1 MDPMHATALLVCL
14 VSCPQ
19 QVAAPQAEKL
29 PLKLVYA
36 GNAGTPYTA
45 AQLRFLE
52 AHAASVSFVA
62 GSKLAT
68 ADFRNADV
76 LIVDGEV
83 ETKNENGELR
93 LKSEK
98 IGLTLGELQGMPVV
112 AIGGEGG
119 FFMDDLKLKPSWHHG

>member
-1 MDPMHATALLVCL
+1 MHATALLVCL
-14 VSCPQ
+14 ASCPQ
-19 QVAAPQAEKL
+19 QAAAPQPEKL

-36 GNAGTPYTA
+36 GNAGTPYTE

-62 GSKLAT
+62 GSKLTA
-68 ADFRNADV
+68 ADFKNADV

-83 ETKNENGELR
+83 EAKDEKGEPR

-98 IGLTLGELQGMPVV
+98 IGLTLGEVQGMPVV